1 VLRDGDAMAEG
12 RLFNIL
18 TVILAR
24 VALPHP
30 ATI

>member
-1 VLRDGDAMAEG
+1 MAEG